1 MKRHIT
7 ITAILALIPLST
19 PASVFK
25 CNVDG
30 KTVYQQVPCTGEGK
44 TVNLTNATQPSAA
57 DAAAARARIETERRK
72 QAMNGEIEPRNRDE
86 ACVAATKKAKTGL
99 EMKKARTL
107 CGIPEPTVIHE
118 GPTRG
123 RVNPYNG
130 RVEFR

>member
-1 MKRHIT
+1 MKSLSFLIVV
-7 ITAILALIPLST
+7 ILLS
-19 PASVFK
+19 PVAKAQVFK
-25 CNVDG
+25 CNVG
-30 KTVYQQVPCTGEGK
+30 GNTVYQQFPCTGDSK

-57 DAAAARARIETERRK
+57 DAAAARARLETERRK

-130 RVEFR
+130 RVEFW